1 MFGDHFGRV
10 LDGVACLLV
19 GAGLLKDVGGKNV
32 PHIMRP
38 MRKKT
43 VDRAPPSK
51 GVQDAVALD
60 HQEYAASSLSPFPAK
75 KRPVGDRPFTGSD
88 A

>member
-1 MFGDHFGRV
+1 
-10 LDGVACLLV
+10 
-19 GAGLLKDVGGKNV
+19 
-32 PHIMRP
+32 

-60 HQEYAASSLSPFPAK
+60 HKNMQPYRFPPPVSGK
-75 KRPVGDRPFTGSD
+75 KKAGWRPAFQGE
-88 A
+88 

>member
-1 MFGDHFGRV
+1 MFQDVSGK
-10 LDGVACLLV
+10 DG
-19 GAGLLKDVGGKNV
+19 

-60 HQEYAASSLSPFPAK
+60 HKNMQPYRFPPPVSGK
-75 KRPVGDRPFTGSD
+75 KKAGWRPAFQGE
-88 A
+88 